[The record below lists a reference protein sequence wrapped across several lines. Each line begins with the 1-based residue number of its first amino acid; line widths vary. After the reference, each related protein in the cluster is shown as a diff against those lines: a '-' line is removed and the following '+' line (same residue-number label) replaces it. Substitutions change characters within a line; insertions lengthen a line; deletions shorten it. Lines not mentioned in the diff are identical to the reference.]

1 MKKTA
6 VLASMFAII
15 ISGIYCTKADE
26 TLKNDKVEVSYAKAP
41 STSDESDPSVFADH
55 LIRMENIQFGSNSLS
70 MLSKVAEWR
79 NAQAKYG
86 NLVSGVRYS
95 YNHSPV
101 QVTEIPISSGPIK
114 GSKESVLVYSYNG
127 NAMVAVMKVSTFNEL
142 TTYAVT
148 DVNGEAY
155 YSITLNTANQIKGWS
170 LLRDFSKEQLSVFKG
185 PEGVSAA
192 GGSTCPQ
199 LYPNSFS
206 SCFRCAVNECSNDL
220 LCTLACGVWPASCV
234 AGFTLACTV
243 PIQ

>member
-170 LLRDFSKEQLSVFKG
+170 LLRDFQKNNFPCLRGQREFLLQVDQLAHNYIRIVSQAVFVVQSTSVRTIYSVPLLVEYG
-185 PEGVSAA
+185 
-192 GGSTCPQ
+192 Q
-199 LYPNSFS
+199 LP
-206 SCFRCAVNECSNDL
+206 V
-220 LCTLACGVWPASCV
+220 
-234 AGFTLACTV
+234 
-243 PIQ
+243 